1 MGKIQSAFVSD
12 FTVLH
17 NNFQRDKRLGLDERG
32 MLSFLLTLPDDW
44 NFSIEGLTKV
54 LPNGK
59 TKIMTTLNKLKEFGY
74 FRRRKIVDS
83 TTGRIIDWEYDYSD
97 EAHPEWIEKDG
108 LCESVE
114 TSCSSE
120 SEALIKQIEKPHSD
134 FPDVENETQSNTYKS
149 NIYDDLIGDEQST
162 DVLEQSFVNIDKMVK
177 GQIQY
182 DKLCEKYD
190 PMKVNRIKDIII
202 DVMMYRHNN
211 ILIGK
216 ENCETQN
223 VQVLFGKLN
232 YDHIDK
238 ICELIEGKNIH
249 NFKAYIKK
257 SLFNAANEEKLKK
270 PVERKEYNFYE
281 DDTLG
286 LYAQAC
292 DYKFDNAEIRVIEE
306 KVMKLIPYST
316 GIVCENDIDEE
327 RYEFVRTLYKRMMK
341 ACCKKDI
348 HNKFAYFCTMLDNC
362 NYYPRTNKKKALE
375 RTSSQPSYDLDA
387 IFEHALS
394 DSLVVNSRREE

>member
-108 LCESVE
+108 LCETEEVNS
-114 TSCSSE
+114 SSE
-120 SEALIKQIEKPHSD
+120 AEASEIRGEKPHSD
-134 FPDVENETQSNTYKS
+134 SPDVENETQSNTNKS
-149 NIYDDLIGDEQST
+149 NIYDDLIGSKQST
-162 DVLEQSFVNIDKMVK
+162 DVLEQAFANINSMVK
-177 GQIQY
+177 EQIQY

-202 DVMMYRHNN
+202 DVMMYRNKN
-211 ILIGK
+211 ILIG
-216 ENCETQN
+216 NDSYETQN
-223 VQVLFGKLN
+223 VQELFGKLK

-238 ICELIEGKNIH
+238 ICELIDGKNIH

-270 PVERKEYNFYE
+270 PVERKKYNFYE
-281 DDTLG
+281 DDTID

-292 DYKFDNAEIRVIEE
+292 DHKFDNAEVKVIEE
-306 KVMKLIPYST
+306 KVMKIIPYST
-316 GIVCENDIDEE
+316 GVVCENDIDEE

-348 HNKFAYFCTMLDNC
+348 RNKFAYFCTMLDNC

-387 IFEHALS
+387 IFEHALK
-394 DSLVVNSRREE
+394 DSLVVKPNGE